1 MVETVKSLGPLSCW
15 PLHSTRWGQGAE
27 KENMKVLGLYLV
39 LGLLTIVA
47 QTTILK
53 LPIFHGV
60 FYDLLIPLVVF
71 LSLNLP
77 NRKGVLVVVILG
89 MIMDLLSGGIFGLY
103 LTIYFWIFL
112 SVKSLSKYFDVDKSL
127 FQSVLIGAYVFAQH
141 LVFCISVA
149 APWKEARLLAAQTAP
164 VMLQTVLAVLTG
176 PGILIFL
183 GRLHTRLQ
191 TRWLGAQRETR
202 DSAIR

>member
-1 MVETVKSLGPLSCW
+1 MVETVESVRSVVLLAPSSDSMG
-15 PLHSTRWGQGAE
+15 STAE
-27 KENMKVLGLYLV
+27 KENMKVLCLYLV
-39 LGLLTIVA
+39 LGPLTIVA

-77 NRKGVLVVVILG
+77 NRQGVLVVVILG
-89 MIMDLLSGGIFGLY
+89 MTMDLLSGGIFGLY

-112 SVKSLSKYFDVDKSL
+112 SVKNLSKYFNVDKTL
-127 FQSVLIGAYVFAQH
+127 FQSVLIGVCVFAQH
-141 LVFCISVA
+141 LVFFISVT
-149 APWKEARLLAAQTAP
+149 APWKGAQLLAARTAP
-164 VMLQTVLAVLTG
+164 VFLQTVFAALTG
-176 PGILIFL
+176 PGILILL
-183 GRLHTRLQ
+183 GKVHTRLQ
-191 TRWLGAQRETR
+191 TQLSGAQRETR